1 LRVVELFAGA
11 GGMSL
16 GLRRAEFEIVAAYDS
31 WNVAVD
37 TYRRN
42 VGIHIKQID
51 LKDIFAAGP
60 ELASIEPDM
69 IVGGPPCQDF
79 SAAGMRS
86 EGERAAMTRAFAMLV
101 CIARPQWFLMENVPL
116 VQRSQCWTDAR
127 GMLVRA
133 GYGLTEIKVDASY
146 FNVPQRRKRLIV
158 IGRLGEQNGFL
169 NSALA
174 EAQSIERM
182 SLRKILTDH
191 PEDVALD
198 KTGFFFTRPYRDG
211 RGVFSIDEPTPSIIR
226 TTREKPR
233 PKYLL
238 HPHPADPLAA
248 TDAALLTQR
257 QVARIQGFPDWW
269 DWSGASV
276 RDIDQMIAN
285 AVPCPL
291 AEAIGR
297 VIMARQAG
305 DSIPALLGRF
315 SQWLRRRGLSKG
327 AVRNVRS
334 RVNRGRRLLGGR
346 TFESAMLE
354 IAALEEVEEFTKLR
368 IGTRSDVRSALKLYR
383 QWQVETVKKPSQ
395 SDPEIVVPMA
405 MAA

>member
-1 LRVVELFAGA
+1 
-11 GGMSL
+11 
-16 GLRRAEFEIVAAYDS
+16 
-31 WNVAVD
+31 
-37 TYRRN
+37 
-42 VGIHIKQID
+42 
-51 LKDIFAAGP
+51 
-60 ELASIEPDM
+60 
-69 IVGGPPCQDF
+69 
-79 SAAGMRS
+79 
-86 EGERAAMTRAFAMLV
+86 
-101 CIARPQWFLMENVPL
+101 
-116 VQRSQCWTDAR
+116 
-127 GMLVRA
+127 MLVRA

-269 DWSGASV
+269 NWSGASV

-291 AEAIGR
+291 AEVIGR

-383 QWQVETVKKPSQ
+383 QWQVETVKQPSQ